1 MLPPMLIPEDA
12 LTSKRATGVVP
23 PIAPAND
30 AVLLPAFII
39 NSYSPL
45 MVDPNETVLLELVI
59 VVSRTRVVAPLKLTK
74 PVVEIVPPI
83 LLVPLIVIEV
93 ALKVPSLIL
102 ALAKLSAPTVHVPDP
117 DFVIEL
123 DALVRSLAQVT
134 VRPLVLTLNA

>member
-1 MLPPMLIPEDA
+1 
-12 LTSKRATGVVP
+12 
-23 PIAPAND
+23 
-30 AVLLPAFII
+30 
-39 NSYSPL
+39 

-59 VVSRTRVVAPLKLTK
+59 VVSRTRVVAPPKLTA

-93 ALKVPSLIL
+93 ALKVPSLII
-102 ALAKLSAPTVHVPDP
+102 ALAKLSTPIVHVPDP